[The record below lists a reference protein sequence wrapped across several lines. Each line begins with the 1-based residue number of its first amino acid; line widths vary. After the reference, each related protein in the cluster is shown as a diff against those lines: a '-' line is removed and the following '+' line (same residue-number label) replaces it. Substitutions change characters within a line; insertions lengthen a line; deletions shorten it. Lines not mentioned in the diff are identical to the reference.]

1 MKLLKQNKNM
11 YKTYNS
17 LLKIIYKNLV
27 KLIVQKILKR
37 RKILSSLIS
46 KIYLLFIKCKFLKK
60 KRKIVLFKSCF
71 FYSLFLTQIME
82 SEGEL
87 DSLSKIFIK
96 NRHSFELYI
105 SYSLNRQ
112 YSETTLNTYKLIR
125 KLFNVSF
132 AV

>member
-1 MKLLKQNKNM
+1 
-11 YKTYNS
+11 
-17 LLKIIYKNLV
+17 
-27 KLIVQKILKR
+27 
-37 RKILSSLIS
+37 
-46 KIYLLFIKCKFLKK
+46 
-60 KRKIVLFKSCF
+60 
-71 FYSLFLTQIME
+71 ME

-87 DSLSKIFIK
+87 DTLSKIFIK

-132 AV
+132 AVKKFFMVIILTFIF